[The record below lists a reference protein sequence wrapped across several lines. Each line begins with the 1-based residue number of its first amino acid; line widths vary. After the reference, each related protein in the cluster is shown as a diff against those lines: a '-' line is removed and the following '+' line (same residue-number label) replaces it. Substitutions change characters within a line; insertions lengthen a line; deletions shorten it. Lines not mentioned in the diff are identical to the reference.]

1 MDVDEGSFL
10 TISIHAPHMGSD
22 LGRRTGVVLLSI
34 ISIHTPRMGSNDIRE
49 RADAVRNISIHAH
62 RGGERQYQERR
73 RFWQRYFNPRS
84 PWGGA
89 TVCHVSKPCIDKFQS
104 TLPVGG
110 SDLC

>member
-49 RADAVRNISIHAH
+49 RADAVRNISIHA
-62 RGGERQYQERR
+62 
-73 RFWQRYFNPRS
+73 PR
-84 PWGGA
+84 
-89 TVCHVSKPCIDKFQS
+89 
-104 TLPVGG
+104 GG
-110 SDLC
+110 SDSTRSGADFGSVISIHVPRGGSDCLSRIQAVH

>member
-49 RADAVRNISIHAH
+49 RADAVRNISIHAP
-62 RGGERQYQERR
+62 RR
-73 RFWQRYFNPRS
+73 
-84 PWGGA
+84 
-89 TVCHVSKPCIDKFQS
+89 
-104 TLPVGG
+104 G
-110 SDLC
+110 SDV